1 MFCNSSRGIIHL
13 LFVKKAVDKPL
24 ASAYNDTINT
34 RNRGEREVAWQTG
47 AFREPLMVE
56 MRQLLAGEWTF
67 EGGLNRSDPQ

>member
-1 MFCNSSRGIIHL
+1 
-13 LFVKKAVDKPL
+13 VKKAVDKPL